1 MVDVDG
7 SQFCRVG
14 DHPVLI
20 HQIIYYYFAI
30 AEIHQ
35 MNRVNSRQG
44 FDHDE
49 STINIVGV
57 IIIIIIIIIIF

>member
-1 MVDVDG
+1 MWMVVN
-7 SQFCRVG
+7 FVG
-14 DHPVLI
+14 LATTRCSFI
-20 HQIIYYYFAI
+20 KLFIIISRF

-57 IIIIIIIIIIF
+57 IVIIIIIIF